1 MDSLIASVCYTISA
15 LHPDPWLPLIP
26 AVAAVLDLKLWQVPG
41 SPGEPVKTV
50 ALIIQLPGPSSR
62 DRNLEDLG
70 YTWESEGFMPQS
82 LGPRP

>member
-15 LHPDPWLPLIP
+15 LHPYLWLLLIP

-41 SPGEPVKTV
+41 SPGEPVKKM

-62 DRNLEDLG
+62 DLDLEDLG
-70 YTWESEGFMPQS
+70 YTWESEGFMPQ
-82 LGPRP
+82 